1 MNPPLLKLVILAE
14 RLAVCRL
21 DSHAPIPEWA
31 AGESF
36 LSISR
41 TRDELSV
48 ICEDHFVPA
57 GVQASRGWRGFKIVG
72 PLDLDLVGS
81 LVSVAVPL
89 AQSNIG
95 ILPDRH
101 FRNRLCPG
109 SRSAVGRRRQSP
121 ALRGIRSG
129 RRELK
134 RQKFRSCNSGVQK
147 LQEFRS
153 CRMWAKRPR
162 FASSTGEA
170 ALSPTLK
177 NQSGNASHN
186 CRSGQTICVLNS

>member
-21 DSHAPIPEWA
+21 DANGPIPEWA
-31 AGESF
+31 AGECF

-48 ICEDHFVPA
+48 ICEEHFVPA
-57 GVQASRGWRGFKIVG
+57 GVQASRGWRGLKIVG

-95 ILPDRH
+95 ILPIGTFETDYILVRDRQ
-101 FRNRLCPG
+101 L
-109 SRSAVGRRRQSP
+109 ADAIK
-121 ALRGIRSG
+121 ALR
-129 RRELK
+129 
-134 RQKFRSCNSGVQK
+134 
-147 LQEFRS
+147 
-153 CRMWAKRPR
+153 
-162 FASSTGEA
+162 FAGFEVVDKGS
-170 ALSPTLK
+170 
-177 NQSGNASHN
+177 
-186 CRSGQTICVLNS
+186 

>member
-21 DSHAPIPEWA
+21 DANGPIPEWA
-31 AGESF
+31 AGECF

-48 ICEDHFVPA
+48 ICEEHFVPA
-57 GVQASRGWRGFKIVG
+57 GVQASRGWRGLKIVG

-95 ILPDRH
+95 ILPIGTFETDYILVRDRQ
-101 FRNRLCPG
+101 L
-109 SRSAVGRRRQSP
+109 ADAIK
-121 ALRGIRSG
+121 ALR
-129 RRELK
+129 
-134 RQKFRSCNSGVQK
+134 
-147 LQEFRS
+147 
-153 CRMWAKRPR
+153 
-162 FASSTGEA
+162 FAGFQVVDKGA
-170 ALSPTLK
+170 
-177 NQSGNASHN
+177 
-186 CRSGQTICVLNS
+186 

>member
-21 DSHAPIPEWA
+21 DANGPIPEWA
-31 AGESF
+31 AGECF

-48 ICEDHFVPA
+48 ICEEHFVPA
-57 GVQASRGWRGFKIVG
+57 GVQASRGWRGLKIVG

-95 ILPDRH
+95 ILPIGTFETDYILVRDRQ
-101 FRNRLCPG
+101 L
-109 SRSAVGRRRQSP
+109 ADAIK
-121 ALRGIRSG
+121 ALR
-129 RRELK
+129 
-134 RQKFRSCNSGVQK
+134 
-147 LQEFRS
+147 
-153 CRMWAKRPR
+153 
-162 FASSTGEA
+162 FAGFEVVDKGA
-170 ALSPTLK
+170 
-177 NQSGNASHN
+177 
-186 CRSGQTICVLNS
+186 